1 MGRQL
6 SKQLRFQPCN
16 ILLIASSSTMSSN
29 LFTPLPSNSSRIN
42 STTASSDFV
51 AAWPILVSLPASF
64 HWKTGLTSVAESQEL
79 FGRWRTMA
87 YRAVRHPH
95 PEDPHYLA
103 DLTEHLFDYLHALLS
118 VLLPRQDLDDVLNE
132 FAPRAHKVLQKAIK
146 FQDVTQG
153 VCVAWDYS
161 VFFPA
166 SQQPLVP
173 DEMEVDPEAYADHEA
188 VLGKPGGGGVVL
200 LPTVLGLMANRKGQQ
215 GLETNVVQKAKIVPL
230 FPSPT

>member
-1 MGRQL
+1 
-6 SKQLRFQPCN
+6 
-16 ILLIASSSTMSSN
+16 MSSN